1 MMEYTIR
8 MAHPEDAAAA
18 AAIEAACFPAAEACG
33 YEEFER
39 RIKIFPD
46 SFWIA
51 EAEGRSI
58 GFVNGCVTD
67 APHLPDELYHDASL
81 HRPEGAYQTVFGL
94 DVLPEYQRQGIA
106 AALLGRM
113 LADTRARGKKGAV
126 LTCKD
131 HLRHYYEKFGF
142 QYRGVA
148 DSNHG
153 GAVWNLMVLEFEEEA
168 ACGH

>member
-1 MMEYTIR
+1 MDYTIR
-8 MAHPEDAAAA
+8 MARPADAASA

-33 YEEFER
+33 LEEFQK
-39 RIKIFPD
+39 RIAVFPD

-51 EAEGRSI
+51 EAEGQPI

-67 APHLPDELYHDASL
+67 APLLSDELYHDASL
-81 HRPEGAYQTVFGL
+81 HQPDGAYQTVFGL
-94 DVLPEYQRQGIA
+94 DVLPDYQRQGIA
-106 AALLGRM
+106 AALLERM

-131 HLRHYYEKFGF
+131 RLRHYYEKFGF
-142 QYRGVA
+142 KFRGVA
-148 DSNHG
+148 DSTHG
-153 GAVWNLMVLEFEEEA
+153 GAVWNLMVLEFEEET